1 MFYGA
6 ILTLIGPM
14 GGTLCGLKDYANSGV
29 WEWCSA
35 QAIADSGKARANAGW
50 GQTIKYKM
58 IEIKFEQN
66 KQKTT

>member
-1 MFYGA
+1 MF
-6 ILTLIGPM
+6 IQMQKRVSQT
-14 GGTLCGLKDYANSGV
+14 CANPDV